1 MTNTEIGK
9 RLNEW
14 RTQMIC
20 ENAGCGMPMIAAILI
35 IAIMLF
41 GSCATKSRIEYV
53 DREVVK
59 VQKQIVHDTL
69 LQHTHDSIYH
79 TVFQK
84 GDTIFDTKYI
94 EKTKWRD
101 RIVVKTDTC
110 YRDSIQTQIKETVVE
125 KTKVP
130 KWAYYC
136 LSICILFIII
146 AILKLIRWL
155 RAR

>member
-101 RIVVKTDTC
+101 RVVVKTDTC

>member
-1 MTNTEIGK
+1 
-9 RLNEW
+9 
-14 RTQMIC
+14 MIC
-20 ENAGCGMPMIAAILI
+20 ENAGCGTPMIAAILI

-41 GSCATKSRIEYV
+41 GSCATKTKIEYR

-59 VQKQIVHDTL
+59 VQKQVVHDTL

-101 RIVVKTDTC
+101 RVVVKTDTC

-136 LSICILFIII
+136 LGICVLFIIF

-155 RAR
+155 QIR